1 MRLQVTSG
9 ILAMVLGHAAGAET
23 LVARPPEGR
32 IVVNVFRA
40 GLFSAFAHDHHFVVG
55 EWSARAEVPVGNPAG
70 ASVEV
75 VIAAGSLH
83 DLQASLSDADRR
95 KVDAQAAGKDVLDA
109 ASFPRI
115 EFRSERIELSPGAVR
130 GGSVKGT
137 AHGTLTVR
145 GRTVPI
151 DLPFEAELTPD
162 GWSVHGTARL
172 EQSALGIKPFSG
184 FGGTVKV
191 RDELAIDF
199 AMALRRPGG

>member
-32 IVVNVFRA
+32 IVVNVFKA
-40 GLFSAFAHDHHFVVG
+40 GVFSAFAHDHHFAVG
-55 EWSARAEVPVGNPAG
+55 EWSARAEVPEVNPAG

-83 DLQASLSDADRR
+83 DLQASLSEADRR

-109 ASFPRI
+109 AAFPDI
-115 EFRSERIELSPGAVR
+115 EFRSGRIELAPGAGP
-130 GGSVKGT
+130 GGPVKGT

-145 GRTVPI
+145 GRPVPI
-151 DLPFEAELTPD
+151 DLPFEAERTPD
-162 GWSVHGTARL
+162 GWSVRGVARVA
-172 EQSALGIKPFSG
+172 QSALGIKPFSG

-191 RDELAIDF
+191 KDELTIDF
-199 AMALRRPGG
+199 VLTLRRPGG